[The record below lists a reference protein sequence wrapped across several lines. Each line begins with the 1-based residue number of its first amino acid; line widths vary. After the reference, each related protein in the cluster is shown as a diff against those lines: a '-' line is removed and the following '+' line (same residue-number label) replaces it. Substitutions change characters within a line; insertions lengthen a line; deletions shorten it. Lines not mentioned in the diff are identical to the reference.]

1 MKRKLSLML
10 FGLIIIALFALM
22 QLLFIVREGEVA
34 VVTQWGRPVNALTEA
49 GLYKRWPWPVQRIY
63 RYDHRVRTLQGSF
76 EEALTADGKNV
87 LIALYAGWRIAEPIR
102 FLERVGTV
110 EQAETSLD
118 GLLRTFKNSAVG
130 QYRFGQLVNTDASAL
145 RGEEIEQHVLE
156 QARPQ
161 ALERYGIE
169 LQFVGIRRLGLPEA
183 ITQSVFER
191 MRAERQAL
199 ADRYRSEGEGE
210 AIRIRAG
217 ADSQRD
223 QLLARADADARRSRA
238 EGEAEAAEHFKV
250 FEKSPEL
257 ALFLRKLDALE
268 ETLKSKST
276 VVLSSDSQPFDLL
289 RGGTNALPALPKP

>member
-1 MKRKLSLML
+1 MKRNPTLML
-10 FGLIIIALFALM
+10 FGLLIIALFALM
-22 QLLFIVREGEVA
+22 QLLFIVREGDVA
-34 VVTQWGRPVNALTEA
+34 VVTQLGRPVRALTEA
-49 GLYKRWPWPVQRIY
+49 GLYRRWPWPIQRVY
-63 RYDHRVRTLQGSF
+63 RYDHRLRTLQGSF
-76 EEALTADGKNV
+76 EEALTADGKNI
-87 LIALYAGWRIAEPIR
+87 LISLYAGWRVADPIR
-102 FLERVGTV
+102 FLERVGGV
-110 EQAETSLD
+110 EQAESNLD

-130 QYRFGQLVNTDASAL
+130 QYRFSQLVNTDASLL
-145 RGEEIEQHVLE
+145 RGEELE
-156 QARPQ
+156 QRVLDQAKPQ
-161 ALERYGIE
+161 ALDRYGVE

-217 ADSQRD
+217 ADSARD
-223 QLLARADADARRSRA
+223 QVLARAEADARRSRA
-238 EGEAEAAEHFKV
+238 AGEAEAAAQFKV

-276 VVLSSDSQPFDLL
+276 VVLSSDTQPFDLL
-289 RGGTNALPALPKP
+289 RGGTNALPRP

>member
-1 MKRKLSLML
+1 MKRNPTLML
-10 FGLIIIALFALM
+10 FGLLIIALFALM
-22 QLLFIVREGEVA
+22 QLLFIVREGEEA
-34 VVTQWGRPVNALTEA
+34 VVTQLGRPVRALTEA
-49 GLYKRWPWPVQRIY
+49 GLYRRWPWPIQRVY
-63 RYDHRVRTLQGSF
+63 RYDHRLRTLQGSF
-76 EEALTADGKNV
+76 EEALTADGKNI
-87 LIALYAGWRIAEPIR
+87 LLSLYAGWRVADPIR
-102 FLERVGTV
+102 FLERVGGV
-110 EQAETSLD
+110 EQAEANLD
-118 GLLRTFKNSAVG
+118 GLLRTYKNSAVG
-130 QYRFGQLVNTDASAL
+130 QYRFSQLVNTDASLL
-145 RGEEIEQHVLE
+145 RGEELEQRVLD

-161 ALERYGIE
+161 ALDRYGVE

-217 ADSQRD
+217 ADSARD
-223 QLLARADADARRSRA
+223 QVLARAEADARRSRA
-238 EGEAEAAEHFKV
+238 AGEAEAAAQFKV

-276 VVLSSDSQPFDLL
+276 VVLSSDTQPFDLL
-289 RGGTNALPALPKP
+289 RGGTNALPKP

>member
-1 MKRKLSLML
+1 MKRNPTLML
-10 FGLIIIALFALM
+10 FGLLIIALFALM

-34 VVTQWGRPVNALTEA
+34 VVTQLGRPVSALTEA
-49 GLYKRWPWPVQRIY
+49 GLYRRWPWPIQRVY
-63 RYDHRVRTLQGSF
+63 RYDHRLRTLQGSF
-76 EEALTADGKNV
+76 EEALTADGKNI
-87 LIALYAGWRIAEPIR
+87 LLSLYAGWRVADPIR
-102 FLERVGTV
+102 FLERVGGV
-110 EQAETSLD
+110 EQAEANLD

-130 QYRFGQLVNTDASAL
+130 QYRFSQLVNTDASLL
-145 RGEEIEQHVLE
+145 RGEELE
-156 QARPQ
+156 QRVLDQAKPQ
-161 ALERYGIE
+161 ALDRYGVE

-199 ADRYRSEGEGE
+199 TDRYRSEGEGE

-217 ADSQRD
+217 ADSARD
-223 QLLARADADARRSRA
+223 QVLARAEADARRSRA
-238 EGEAEAAEHFKV
+238 AGEAEAAAQFKV

-276 VVLSSDSQPFDLL
+276 VVLSSDTQPFDLL
-289 RGGTNALPALPKP
+289 RGGTNALPKP